1 MLILES
7 LYDYNYWANRRVL
20 AIARSLFESDL
31 IAPAGLGHGSLMAT
45 LVHILYAEWLWRM
58 RTQESYSPGP
68 QSPWEALNLDDTATL
83 DALRARWFEEER
95 AMRAYL
101 AGLRDSDLEQVVL
114 YQTMSGEAREN
125 LLWQLLA
132 QVINHGT
139 QHRSEAALHLTQLGH
154 SPGDLDFIIYL
165 RREGAG

>member
-1 MLILES
+1 
-7 LYDYNYWANRRVL
+7 
-20 AIARSLFESDL
+20 
-31 IAPAGLGHGSLMAT
+31 MAT
-45 LVHILYAEWLWRM
+45 LVHILYAEWIWRK

-68 QSPWEALNLDDTATL
+68 QSPWEALIIPDPVKEAPATF
-83 DALRARWFEEER
+83 DALQARWSEEER

-139 QHRSEAALHLTQLGH
+139 QHRSEAALRLTQLGH